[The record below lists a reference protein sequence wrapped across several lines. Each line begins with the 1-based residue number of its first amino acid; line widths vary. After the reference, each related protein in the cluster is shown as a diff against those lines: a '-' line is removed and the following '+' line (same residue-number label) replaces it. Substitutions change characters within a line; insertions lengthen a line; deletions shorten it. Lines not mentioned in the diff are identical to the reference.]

1 MFQRLVAIPQEEY
14 VSLSNLRNIQQPIQ
28 QHFQSLQKQD
38 QDVEQVRDPYE
49 RLIKQSEVLDQMKDV
64 KERIRQSL
72 TVSTPKP
79 YQNRAKALFQSME
92 SFLKFND
99 RGELIDEKGNVISSS
114 RVEDLIQHAVRD
126 RRRNMTPI
134 GWNQFLNLLSEH
146 NIPKSILNR
155 YTLDEMEDKTKPLVS
170 KWNGKSIK
178 QEDNISTDEEKLKR
192 KVEKVPMKL
201 RAKRRK
207 TDFGDDFLLNF

>member
-14 VSLSNLRNIQQPIQ
+14 VSLSNLRSVQQPMSQ
-28 QHFQSLQKQD
+28 YFQNLQRQSHEI
-38 QDVEQVRDPYE
+38 EQVRDPYE
-49 RLIKQSEVLDQMKDV
+49 RLIKQSEVLDQMKEV
-64 KERIRQSL
+64 KDRIRQSL

-99 RGELIDEKGNVISSS
+99 RGELIDDTGKVISSS

-126 RRRNMTPI
+126 RRRNMTPM
-134 GWNQFLNLLSEH
+134 GWNQFLDLLRKH

-155 YTLDEMEDKTKPLVS
+155 YTLDEMEDKANVLKSNVKPL
-170 KWNGKSIK
+170 K
-178 QEDNISTDEEKLKR
+178 QEPNISINEDEVKMKTEKS
-192 KVEKVPMKL
+192 PMKL
-201 RAKRRK
+201 RGKRSRK
-207 TDFGDDFLLNF
+207 DLGDDFLLNF

>member
-14 VSLSNLRNIQQPIQ
+14 VNLSNLRNVQQPMTQ
-28 QHFQSLQKQD
+28 YFQNLQKQHHE
-38 QDVEQVRDPYE
+38 VEQVHDPYE

-64 KERIRQSL
+64 KDRIRQSL
-72 TVSTPKP
+72 TISTPKP

-99 RGELIDEKGNVISSS
+99 RGELIDETGSVISSS

-134 GWNQFLNLLSEH
+134 GWNQFLNLLREH

-155 YTLDEMEDKTKPLVS
+155 YTLDEMEDKTKVT
-170 KWNGKSIK
+170 KMKFIK
-178 QEDNISTDEEKLKR
+178 QEKGKQEKS
-192 KVEKVPMKL
+192 PMKL
-201 RAKRRK
+201 RAKRRR
-207 TDFGDDFLLNF
+207 TNLGEDFLLNF

>member
-14 VSLSNLRNIQQPIQ
+14 VSLSNLRNVQQPITQ
-28 QHFQSLQKQD
+28 YFQNLQKQHH
-38 QDVEQVRDPYE
+38 DVEQVRDPYE

-64 KERIRQSL
+64 KDRIRQSL

-79 YQNRAKALFQSME
+79 YRNRAKALFQSME

-99 RGELIDEKGNVISSS
+99 RGELIDETGNVISSS

-134 GWNQFLNLLSEH
+134 GWNQFLNLLREH

-155 YTLDEMEDKTKPLVS
+155 YTLDEMEDKAKTNVS
-170 KWNGKSIK
+170 KWNMKPIK
-178 QEDNISTDEEKLKR
+178 QEENISIDQEKVKR
-192 KVEKVPMKL
+192 KVVKSPMKL

-207 TDFGDDFLLNF
+207 TDLGADFLLNF

>member
-14 VSLSNLRNIQQPIQ
+14 INMSNMRNVQQPIAQ
-28 QHFQSLQKQD
+28 YFQNLQRQHH
-38 QDVEQVRDPYE
+38 DVEQVRDPYE
-49 RLIKQSEVLDQMKDV
+49 RLIKQSEVLEQMKDV
-64 KERIRQSL
+64 KDRIRQSL

-99 RGELIDEKGNVISSS
+99 RGELLDETGNVISSS

-134 GWNQFLNLLSEH
+134 GWNQFLNLLREH

-155 YTLDEMEDKTKPLVS
+155 YTLDEMEDKS
-170 KWNGKSIK
+170 KTNPVK
-178 QEDNISTDEEKLKR
+178 QEVKTPTDQEKAK
-192 KVEKVPMKL
+192 KVELPMKL

-207 TDFGDDFLLNF
+207 KDLGEDFLLNF